1 MRKQSISFAQ
11 VINFS

>member
-11 VINFS
+11 VMKIL